1 MATFYGKVIGGGLNL
16 RTSPSTSANSPIQI
30 PKHTELFVNTIDG
43 NQAWFSASYGGYS
56 GYVVAQYI
64 AITNDGG
71 TTQVTTASGTLNIRK
86 TASTGAS
93 VLYAAAR
100 NSIIRLLDYTSVS
113 GWYRVSS
120 DKGTGWAQAQFLT
133 NLTLPGGGA
142 VNPQPTDDVIPAPT
156 VQITA
161 YLAKGYSGNTTP
173 QVQALQT
180 RLNQLGYYC
189 SIVNGNFNDY
199 TDWAVRYFQD
209 RNGLTVDGIV
219 GTNTRA
225 KLNAYGTSCSTKWGV
240 DYEIRHWT
248 AGNKPKHWMMNGSAQ
263 IWRNEPFP
271 ANSSGTQTIGDSGNC
286 PTSFAMIASTFKG
299 KAITPPIVCNYVLN
313 NGLRD
318 STGTTGVVPAF
329 FGSAANEYNL
339 HYYGTVSGIDNI
351 KAKLNQGYLA
361 MVRIVGNS
369 AHSYCSAS
377 GATYLVVYQVGD
389 TVKVL
394 NPNYNTQSQL
404 DMSYSAWKNAQW
416 VKEAHIY
423 GA

>member
-1 MATFYGKVIGGGLNL
+1 MATFYGKVVGGGLNL
-16 RTSPSTSANSPIQI
+16 RTSTSTNASSPIQI
-30 PKHTELFVNTIDG
+30 PQNTELYVSTIEG
-43 NQAWFSASYGGYS
+43 NQAWFSTSYGGYS

-71 TTQVTTASGTLNIRK
+71 TTQVTTASGSLNIRK
-86 TASTGAS
+86 TASTSAS
-93 VLYAAAR
+93 VLYTAAQ

-113 GWYRVSS
+113 NWHRVSS
-120 DKGTGWAQAQFLT
+120 ANGTGWAQSQFLT
-133 NLTLPGGGA
+133 NLTLPDGGD
-142 VNPQPTDDVIPAPT
+142 PQPTDDVIPAPAVNLT
-156 VQITA
+156 LTM
-161 YLAKGYSGNTTP
+161 SRTTNNTGS
-173 QVQALQT
+173 QVTALQN

-189 SIVNGNFNDY
+189 GTATGSFN
-199 TDWAVRYFQD
+199 TPTFWAVEYFQQ
-209 RNGLTVDGIV
+209 RNNLTVDGIV

-248 AGNKPKHWMMNGSAQ
+248 AGNKPQHWMMNGTAQ

-299 KAITPPIVCNYVLN
+299 MAITPPIVCNYVLN

-318 STGTTGVVPAF
+318 TTGTTGVVAAF
-329 FGSAANEYNL
+329 FSSAANEYNL
-339 HYYGTVSGIDNI
+339 HYYGTVNGIANI
-351 KAKLNQGYLA
+351 KTKLNQGYLA
-361 MVRIVGNS
+361 MVRVVGNS

-404 DMSYSAWKNAQW
+404 DMSYSTWANASW